1 VFDNKSPQYAV
12 DAVSNPL
19 NLYGKTKLNG
29 EEATLAAGKGNIT
42 SSFYVQEN
50 YMIQNKKKSR
60 SWLSSSVN
68 IKNRMA
74 FPNGIHRLSKC
85 DLNKFTLLC
94 GLDIHL
100 LQVHINAF
108 ISFILQVHISAFISF
123 SLSACAELL

>member
-94 GLDIHL
+94 RY
-100 LQVHINAF
+100 
-108 ISFILQVHISAFISF
+108 ISMPSF
-123 SLSACAELL
+123 LSAYQLVLNSCDKNECQDFVL